1 MHRTHRREFPRART
15 DALRGWNR
23 ALVSA
28 TWRGLTCPFRVR
40 ACVRIWTH
48 AGSYDFS
55 HIDAWRMRGRV
66 GWRVRVARGFTGLV
80 TSTSF
85 QTLLDAVFFFFF
97 FVIFLRHSTPDTCP
111 IFSALRGPLLS
122 WHASLSRSSSSFHLN
137 RLDNSRV
144 QNASYRFCEVF
155 VKKFWPESNSSS
167 QMGSGCYFPFS
178 LEPSLSFFFFSFFFF
193 SLQDRKFMFIDIII
207 TSKSMLHELFI
218 ITVWSKVRF
227 TPVITSFTTDS
238 LMNNLFMIT

>member
-97 FVIFLRHSTPDTCP
+97 LWFSSAIPRLTHVPSFRHCAALSFPDMHPSVVRLPPFISIVWTIQGFKMLP
-111 IFSALRGPLLS
+111 IGSVKYLWRNFG
-122 WHASLSRSSSSFHLN
+122 
-137 RLDNSRV
+137 
-144 QNASYRFCEVF
+144 QNQTLVARWEVA
-155 VKKFWPESNSSS
+155 VTS
-167 QMGSGCYFPFS
+167 
-178 LEPSLSFFFFSFFFF
+178 PSL
-193 SLQDRKFMFIDIII
+193 
-207 TSKSMLHELFI
+207 
-218 ITVWSKVRF
+218 
-227 TPVITSFTTDS
+227 
-238 LMNNLFMIT
+238 